1 VASAVTLGVLQRRNT
16 MERNMKE
23 RMAELARAELHKLPA
38 KSLPNM
44 LQEVHKDF
52 ESFSGSVARG
62 IDVMIAN
69 VRDSIDA
76 ALADRRALEGQQAP
90 ELDRLTE
97 IEGGLGLIEQRMAA
111 SRARFGD

>member
-1 VASAVTLGVLQRRNT
+1 VTIGIINRRNT

-23 RMAELARAELHKLPA
+23 KIAETARAELHKLPA
-38 KSLPNM
+38 KALPNM
-44 LQEVHKDF
+44 LQEVHKSF
-52 ESFSGSVARG
+52 EAFSTSIARG

-76 ALADRRALEGQQAP
+76 AIEDRRRLEGEQAP
-90 ELDRLTE
+90 ELERLTE
-97 IEGGLGLIEQRMAA
+97 IERGLDGLEQRMSA